1 MEKQLLVTISN
12 DVEHLFG
19 VKFICSFF
27 HKMSEHR
34 VTLLHICRR
43 DGNDMTKTLMDIWD
57 GPADNVQGQLT
68 VGVRRSIK
76 KAEKL
81 LKESRMSI
89 DQIITKTF
97 AERYGKVKDILAE
110 SAKGLYDT
118 IILGRRAS
126 YSLQWMFERSAD
138 ETIQAMIK
146 DSSCTSPLW
155 ICPDPEPGRKNVLL
169 CVDGSENA
177 YRAVDHVGYIL
188 SAQDQHTIT
197 LFHVENAAEKQS
209 DKIYQRAEAILL
221 GHNIGAE
228 RINRNSAWGVSV
240 PRSILGEIEKGGYAA
255 VAVGMCGQKKQGL
268 LKDLHLAGGTT
279 VKLVSKIEKA
289 SLWCCP

>member
-43 DGNDMTKTLMDIWD
+43 DCNDMTKTLMDIWD

-89 DQIITKTF
+89 DQIITKTV

-110 SAKGLYDT
+110 SSKGLYDT

-209 DKIYQRAEAILL
+209 DKIFQRAEAILL

>member
-43 DGNDMTKTLMDIWD
+43 DCNDMTKTLMDIWD

-89 DQIITKTF
+89 DQIITKTV

-110 SAKGLYDT
+110 SSKGLYDT

-209 DKIYQRAEAILL
+209 DKIFQRAEAILL
-221 GHNIGAE
+221 GHNVGAE

>member
-1 MEKQLLVTISN
+1 
-12 DVEHLFG
+12 
-19 VKFICSFF
+19 
-27 HKMSEHR
+27 
-34 VTLLHICRR
+34 
-43 DGNDMTKTLMDIWD
+43 
-57 GPADNVQGQLT
+57 
-68 VGVRRSIK
+68 
-76 KAEKL
+76 
-81 LKESRMSI
+81 MSI
-89 DQIITKTF
+89 DQIITKTV

-110 SAKGLYDT
+110 SSKGLYDT

-169 CVDGSENA
+169 CVDGSKNA

>member
-43 DGNDMTKTLMDIWD
+43 DCNDMTKTLMDIWD

-89 DQIITKTF
+89 DQIITKTV

>member
-89 DQIITKTF
+89 DQIITKTV

-110 SAKGLYDT
+110 SSKGLYDT

>member
-43 DGNDMTKTLMDIWD
+43 DCNDMTKTLMDIWD

-89 DQIITKTF
+89 DQIITKTV

-110 SAKGLYDT
+110 SSKGLYDT

>member
-1 MEKQLLVTISN
+1 MEKQFLVTISN

-43 DGNDMTKTLMDIWD
+43 DCNDMTKTLMDIWD

-89 DQIITKTF
+89 DQIITKTV

-110 SAKGLYDT
+110 SSKGLYDT

-169 CVDGSENA
+169 CVDGSKNA

>member
-43 DGNDMTKTLMDIWD
+43 DCNDMTKTLMDIWD

-89 DQIITKTF
+89 DQIITKTV

-169 CVDGSENA
+169 CVDGSKNA

>member
-1 MEKQLLVTISN
+1 MEKQFLVTISN

-43 DGNDMTKTLMDIWD
+43 DCNDMTKTLMDIWD
-57 GPADNVQGQLT
+57 GPAENVQGQLT

-76 KAEKL
+76 KAEEL

-89 DQIITKTF
+89 DQIITKTV

-110 SAKGLYDT
+110 SSKGLYDT

-209 DKIYQRAEAILL
+209 DKIFQRAEAILL

>member
-1 MEKQLLVTISN
+1 MEKQFLVTISN

-43 DGNDMTKTLMDIWD
+43 DCNDMTKTLMDIWD
-57 GPADNVQGQLT
+57 GPAENVQGQLT

-76 KAEKL
+76 KAEEL

-89 DQIITKTF
+89 DQIITKTV

-110 SAKGLYDT
+110 SSKGLYDT
-118 IILGRRAS
+118 IILGRLAS

>member
-1 MEKQLLVTISN
+1 MEKQFLVTISN

-89 DQIITKTF
+89 DQIITKTV

-110 SAKGLYDT
+110 SSKGLYDT

-209 DKIYQRAEAILL
+209 DKIFQRAEAILL

>member
-89 DQIITKTF
+89 DQIITKTV

-110 SAKGLYDT
+110 SSKGLYDT

-209 DKIYQRAEAILL
+209 DKIFQRAEAILL